1 MTPRQKKTLLQFF
14 KAVGQPER
22 AKMLGLTASRPHTII
37 ELAELLG
44 LKDMAALNQMI
55 KLQKAGLIIE
65 KDSGSNPPT
74 YQLDTAALDKLHQV
88 ILINDESEDV
98 AEV

>member
-1 MTPRQKKTLLQFF
+1 MTPNQKQALLQFF

-22 AKMLGLTASRPHTII
+22 AKMLGLAASRPHTVI

-44 LKDMAALNQMI
+44 LREMDALNQVT

-65 KDSGSNPPT
+65 NRNEVVPT
-74 YQLDTAALDKLHQV
+74 YQLDTAALAQLQQDILETV
-88 ILINDESEDV
+88 ISEEE
-98 AEV
+98 EV

>member
-1 MTPRQKKTLLQFF
+1 LTPNQKQALLQFF

-22 AKMLGLTASRPHTII
+22 AKMLGLAASRPHTVI

-44 LKDMAALNQMI
+44 LKEMDALNQVT

-65 KDSGSNPPT
+65 NRNEAMPT
-74 YQLDTAALDKLHQV
+74 YQLDTAALAQLQQD
-88 ILINDESEDV
+88 ILENAIPEEE
-98 AEV
+98 EV